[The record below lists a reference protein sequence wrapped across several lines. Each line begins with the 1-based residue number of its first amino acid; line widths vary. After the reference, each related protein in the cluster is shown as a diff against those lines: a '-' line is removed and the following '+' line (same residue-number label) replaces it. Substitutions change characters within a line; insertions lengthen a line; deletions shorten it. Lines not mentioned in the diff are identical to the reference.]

1 MQGFLEKF
9 FTKVKFCWNSV
20 GEEYEERNYNGT
32 GMVLQR
38 YYNGITMLLVGMLE
52 KREDWR
58 LEFSG
63 NFEVGKERKMALENI
78 VGNLFQIDGVGVSDR
93 CSWCSG

>member
-1 MQGFLEKF
+1 
-9 FTKVKFCWNSV
+9 
-20 GEEYEERNYNGT
+20 
-32 GMVLQR
+32 
-38 YYNGITMLLVGMLE
+38 MLE

-78 VGNLFQIDGVGVSDR
+78 VGNLFQIDGVGISNR
-93 CSWCSG
+93 WGWCFG